1 MAEPVKDDFN
11 TPVGYETVIVE
22 PNRTGLSYP
31 LYMKVEESVGDQS
44 AVNQYGIFVPRNEVE
59 TENVVNFINKAR
71 AREDMSPI
79 SVGTYNANQQN
90 FVKYAIG
97 SFEKT
102 QEGKKSADPY
112 GFFVNKLQSY
122 LDTAKENNKLEDY
135 TGFDVFRR
143 PKDYAMAQ
151 AINVGEIISDYLPGG
166 REDFALGGELAG
178 TLPAMILENS
188 KSLPGAAKVPGTLF
202 SKLMSSGTGV
212 VAGAGLGRGM
222 GTATYDFINDLIR
235 MTGGIESPE
244 DAEDPG
250 MRALVEM
257 RNSAAFTTMAAGLGP
272 LASYLRPVIGK
283 ALGLSDNA
291 GAMRELADKYGIP
304 IGISIAAE
312 AGKGVAGSAVKGF
325 GRVVGIFPIIGT
337 LMKERRLS
345 ALVKSKE
352 ALQKQPGLIGDVG
365 DYYRAQYKL
374 LPKNEKVIFNKELK
388 EKGFN
393 SLDEAIDAQIRLDS
407 FAPIQHMT
415 DVGMFMHK
423 SAQQRYERFAYVNNL
438 LYESFEKTASKI
450 KTPFIGTTN
459 TKNIGKMLQDRMDQ
473 YKIQLQNYDNY
484 QPNMNEMED
493 FIVNTL
499 GQLPDYLDPLQI
511 RGLQKKINQ
520 IYSNMKGEFGAN
532 FAGSDILAQARKAL
546 TTDLNNF
553 AGWKAG
559 LDPAS
564 KAAAES
570 AKKALLRAN
579 SVFAKLSPLYKSPA
593 AKKFK
598 LIDENMFSPGPDLPG
613 WNYSDELFNIV
624 MKNKLTPMA
633 VKDVQE
639 LIGPEAF
646 QSVVRTWLDQG
657 LKQSLRA
664 KPIDIT
670 VQVRNQRGRLVDK
683 TVTDFAVD
691 PDAFLK
697 NIGYGEPGFEAMM
710 DAAGK
715 NGAIVKKNIED
726 LTELIKK
733 IEQVD
738 MGDPVNLIKRRFA
751 LGGVRS
757 GFKTFSFGAAAGVG
771 GAAAFGPAPVIAGLF
786 ARFTADFLSSPNAF
800 KNYSKIIDDKA
811 SMAVK
816 RAAYGN
822 ILRDFYKEI
831 RTGNRLEEFP
841 DEFKTYKG
849 AMENP
854 NGFMDWLLGTGYN
867 SALSGVGNPGAAQ
880 SYNDKRYGE
889 ADGVTLG
896 ELESKQIEEKD
907 MSKMMSSTQSETGP
921 AQAQAQ
927 PINMPEVPSMGTE
940 NIMAQ
945 AQPQQALS
953 PDQRVALAGDDL
965 DEAIA
970 LGRRV

>member
-1 MAEPVKDDFN
+1 VTEPVKDDFN
-11 TPVGYETVIVE
+11 TPVGYETVTIE
-22 PNRTGLSYP
+22 PSRSGLTYP
-31 LYMKVEESVGDQS
+31 LYIKVEEQVGEQP
-44 AVNQYGIFVPRNEVE
+44 AMNQYGIFVPRNEIE

-71 AREDMSPI
+71 AREELTPI
-79 SVGTYNANQQN
+79 SIDTYNANQKN

-97 SFEKT
+97 SFQQAEA
-102 QEGKKSADPY
+102 GRKSKDPY
-112 GFFVNKLQSY
+112 NYFVNKFQSY
-122 LDTAKENNKLEDY
+122 MDTAKENNKLEDY
-135 TGFDVFRR
+135 SGFDMFRR

-151 AINVGEIISDYLPGG
+151 AINIGEIISDYLPGG
-166 REDFALGGELAG
+166 REDFALGGELLG
-178 TLPAMILENS
+178 SLPAMGLEAS

-212 VAGAGLGRGM
+212 VAGASLGRGM
-222 GTATYDFINDLIR
+222 GTVSYDFINELIR
-235 MTGGIESPE
+235 MTAGIESPE
-244 DAEDPG
+244 DTEDPG

-257 RNSAAFTTMAAGLGP
+257 RNSAMFTTMAAGLGP
-272 LASYLRPVIGK
+272 LASYLRPVMGK
-283 ALGLSDNA
+283 MLGLNDNA
-291 GAMRELADKYGIP
+291 SAMQQLADKYGIP

-312 AGKGVAGSAVKGF
+312 AGQGIGGSATKGF

-345 ALVKSKE
+345 SLLKSKE
-352 ALQKQPGLIGDVG
+352 AIQKQAGLIGDVS

-374 LPKNEKVIFNKELK
+374 LPKEEKIIFNKELK

-393 SLDEAIDAQIRLDS
+393 SLDEAIEAQIRLDS

-423 SAQQRYERFAYVNNL
+423 SAQKRYERFSYVNNL

-450 KTPFIGTTN
+450 KTPFIGTSN
-459 TKNIGKMLQDRMDQ
+459 TKAVGKMLQDRIDQ
-473 YKIQLQNYDNY
+473 YKIQLNNYETY
-484 QPNMNEMED
+484 RPNLNEMED
-493 FIVNTL
+493 FIVNKL
-499 GQLPDYLDPLQI
+499 ANLPEYLDPLQI
-511 RGLQKKINQ
+511 RGLQKEINKI
-520 IYSNMKGEFGAN
+520 YGNMKGEFGAN

-559 LDPAS
+559 LGPAE

-579 SVFAKLSPLYKSPA
+579 SVFAKLSPLYKSQIS
-593 AKKFK
+593 KRFK
-598 LIDENMFSPGPDLPG
+598 LVDENMFSPGPELPG

-633 VKDVQE
+633 VKDVKE
-639 LIGPEAF
+639 LIGQEAF
-646 QSVVRTWLDQG
+646 DSVVRTWLDQG
-657 LKQSLRA
+657 LKQSLRSR
-664 KPIDIT
+664 PIDIM
-670 VQVRNQRGRLVDK
+670 VDGK
-683 TVTDFAVD
+683 LVTDYALD
-691 PDAFLK
+691 PDQFLK

-710 DAAGK
+710 NAVGK
-715 NGAIVKKNIED
+715 NGKVVMKNIED
-726 LTELIKK
+726 LIDLVKR
-733 IEQVD
+733 IEAVD

-771 GAAAFGPAPVIAGLF
+771 GTAAFGPAPVIAGLL
-786 ARFTADFLSSPNAF
+786 ARFTADFLSSPEVF
-800 KNYSKIIDDKA
+800 KRYSRIIDDKA

-816 RAAYGN
+816 RAAYTN

-831 RTGNRLEEFP
+831 KQGNRLEEFP

-849 AMENP
+849 AMDNP
-854 NGFMDWLLGTGYN
+854 DGFMEWLLGTGYQ
-867 SALSGVGNPGAAQ
+867 SSLSGVGSPGAAQ
-880 SYNDKRYGE
+880 MYNDKRYGE

-896 ELESKQIEEKD
+896 EIESKQIEEKD
-907 MSKMMSSTQSETGP
+907 MSKIMSSTESKVAPKQ
-921 AQAQAQ
+921 Q
-927 PINMPEVPSMGTE
+927 PINMPDVPSMGTE

-965 DEAIA
+965 DQAIA

>member
-1 MAEPVKDDFN
+1 MTDDFN
-11 TPVGYETVIVE
+11 TPVGYETVVIE
-22 PNRTGLSYP
+22 PNRTGLNYP
-31 LYMKVEESVGDQS
+31 LYMKVEDKVGDQ
-44 AVNQYGIFVPRNEVE
+44 AAINKYGLFVPRNEIE
-59 TENVVNFINKAR
+59 TQNVVNFINKSR
-71 AREDMSPI
+71 AQNELAPI
-79 SVGTYNANQQN
+79 SVDTFNANQNN

-97 SFEKT
+97 QFQET
-102 QEGKKSADPY
+102 QEGMKSADPY
-112 GFFVNKLQSY
+112 AFYVNKLQSY
-122 LDTAKENNKLEDY
+122 MDTAKENNKLEDY
-135 TGFDVFRR
+135 TGFDLFRR

-151 AINVGEIISDYLPGG
+151 AINIGEIISDYLPTG
-166 REDFALGGELAG
+166 RGDFALGGELAG
-178 TLPAMILENS
+178 SLPAMVLENS
-188 KSLPGAAKVPGTLF
+188 KALPGAAKIPGTLF

-212 VAGAGLGRGM
+212 VAGASLGRGM

-235 MTGGIESPE
+235 LTAGIESPE
-244 DAEDPG
+244 DTEDPG

-257 RNSAAFTTMAAGLGP
+257 RNSAVFTSMAAGLGP

-291 GAMRELADKYGIP
+291 GAMQQLADKYGIP

-312 AGKGVAGSAVKGF
+312 AGKGLAGSATKGF

-345 ALVKSKE
+345 SLVKSKE
-352 ALQKQPGLIGDVG
+352 ALALQPGLIGDVG

-374 LPKNEKVIFNKELK
+374 LPKNEKVIFNQELK

-393 SLDEAIDAQIRLDS
+393 SLDEAIEAQIRLDS

-423 SAQQRYERFAYVNNL
+423 AAQKRYERFAYVNNL

-459 TKNIGKMLQDRMDQ
+459 TKNVGKMLADRMDQ

-484 QPNMNEMED
+484 NPQMNEMED

-553 AGWKAG
+553 AGWKEG
-559 LDPAS
+559 LDPAQ

-579 SVFAKLSPLYKSPA
+579 SVFAKLSPLYKSPSA
-593 AKKFK
+593 QKFK
-598 LIDENMFSPGPDLPG
+598 LIDANMFSPGPELPG

-633 VKDVQE
+633 VKDVKE
-639 LIGPEAF
+639 LIGQEAF
-646 QSVVRTWLDQG
+646 DSVVRTWLDQG

-664 KPIDIT
+664 KPIDIRI
-670 VQVRNQRGRLVDK
+670 QVRDQRGRLVDK
-683 TVTDFAVD
+683 TVTDYAVD

-715 NGAIVKKNIED
+715 NGAVVKKNIED

-786 ARFTADFLSSPNAF
+786 ARFTADFLSSPEVF
-800 KNYSKIIDDKA
+800 KRYSQIIDDKA

-816 RAAYGN
+816 RAAYTN

-849 AMENP
+849 AMDNP
-854 NGFMDWLLGTGYN
+854 DGFMDWLLGTGYQ
-867 SALSGVGNPGAAQ
+867 SSLSGVGNAGAAQ

-896 ELESKQIEEKD
+896 EIESKRIEEKD
-907 MSKMMSSTQSETGP
+907 MSKVMSSTQVKDAPVQT
-921 AQAQAQ
+921 QAQ
-927 PINMPEVPSMGTE
+927 PINMPDVPSMGTE

-945 AQPQQALS
+945 TQPQKALS

-970 LGRRV
+970 LGQRV

>member
-1 MAEPVKDDFN
+1 VTEPVKDDFN
-11 TPVGYETVIVE
+11 TPVGYETVTIE
-22 PNRTGLSYP
+22 PSRTGLTYP
-31 LYMKVEESVGDQS
+31 LYIKVEEQVGEQP
-44 AVNQYGIFVPRNEVE
+44 AMNQYGIFVPRNEIE

-71 AREDMSPI
+71 AREELTPI
-79 SVGTYNANQQN
+79 SIDTYNANQTN

-97 SFEKT
+97 SYQKAE
-102 QEGKKSADPY
+102 EGRKSKDPY
-112 GFFVNKLQSY
+112 NYFVNKFQSY
-122 LDTAKENNKLEDY
+122 MDTAKENNKLEDY
-135 TGFDVFRR
+135 SGFDMFRR

-151 AINVGEIISDYLPGG
+151 AINIGEIISDYLPGG
-166 REDFALGGELAG
+166 REDFALGGELLG
-178 TLPAMILENS
+178 SLPAMGLEAS
-188 KSLPGAAKVPGTLF
+188 RSLPGAAKVPGTLF

-212 VAGAGLGRGM
+212 VAGASLGRGM
-222 GTATYDFINDLIR
+222 GTMSYDFINELIR
-235 MTGGIESPE
+235 MTAGIESPE
-244 DAEDPG
+244 DTEDPG

-257 RNSAAFTTMAAGLGP
+257 RNSAMFTTMAAGLGP
-272 LASYLRPVIGK
+272 LASYLRP
-283 ALGLSDNA
+283 ALGKMLGLNDNA
-291 GAMRELADKYGIP
+291 SAMQQLADKYGIP

-312 AGKGVAGSAVKGF
+312 AGKGIAGSATKSF
-325 GRVVGIFPIIGT
+325 GRIVGIFPIIGT
-337 LMKERRLS
+337 TMKENRLMS
-345 ALVKSKE
+345 LIKSQKALK
-352 ALQKQPGLIGDVG
+352 QQPGLIGNVE
-365 DYYRAQYKL
+365 DYYKSIYKL
-374 LPKNEKVIFNKELK
+374 MTKEEKAAELAK
-388 EKGFN
+388 AKKMGFD
-393 SLDEAIDAQIRLDS
+393 SYDEAIEAQIRLDS
-407 FAPIQHMT
+407 LAPIQHMT

-450 KTPFIGTTN
+450 KTPFIGTSN
-459 TKNIGKMLQDRMDQ
+459 TKAVGKMLQDRIDQ
-473 YKIQLQNYDNY
+473 YKITLNNYETY
-484 QPNMNEMED
+484 RPNLNEMED

-499 GQLPDYLDPLQI
+499 GNLPEYLDPLQI
-511 RGLQKKINQ
+511 RGLQRKINQ

-559 LDPAS
+559 LGPAE

-579 SVFAKLSPLYKSPA
+579 TVFAKLSPLYKSPSA
-593 AKKFK
+593 QKFK
-598 LIDENMFSPGPDLPG
+598 LIDANMFSPGPELPG

-633 VKDVQE
+633 VKDVKE
-639 LIGPEAF
+639 LIGQPAF
-646 QSVVRTWLDQG
+646 DSVVRTWLDQG

-664 KPIDIT
+664 RPIDIM
-670 VQVRNQRGRLVDK
+670 VDGK
-683 TVTDFAVD
+683 LVTDYAVD
-691 PDAFLK
+691 PDQFLK

-710 DAAGK
+710 DAVGK
-715 NGAIVKKNIED
+715 NGKVVMKNIED
-726 LTELIKK
+726 LVDLVKR
-733 IEQVD
+733 IEAVD

-771 GAAAFGPAPVIAGLF
+771 GTAAFGPAPVIAGLL
-786 ARFTADFLSSPNAF
+786 ARFTADFLSSPEVF
-800 KNYSKIIDDKA
+800 KRYSKIIDDNA
-811 SMAVK
+811 SLAVK
-816 RAAYGN
+816 RAAYTN

-831 RTGNRLEEFP
+831 KQGNRLEEFP

-849 AMENP
+849 AMDNP
-854 NGFMDWLLGTGYN
+854 DGFMEWLLGTGYQ
-867 SALSGVGNPGAAQ
+867 SSLSGVGSPGAAQ
-880 SYNDKRYGE
+880 MYNDKRYGE

-896 ELESKQIEEKD
+896 EIESKQIEEKD
-907 MSKMMSSTQSETGP
+907 MSKIMSSTESKVAPKQ
-921 AQAQAQ
+921 Q

-945 AQPQQALS
+945 TQPQKPLS

-970 LGRRV
+970 LGQRV

>member
-1 MAEPVKDDFN
+1 MADDFN
-11 TPVGYETVIVE
+11 TPVGYETVVIE
-22 PNRTGLSYP
+22 PNRTGLNYP
-31 LYMKVEESVGDQS
+31 LYMKVEEKVGDQA
-44 AVNQYGIFVPRNEVE
+44 AVNKYGLFVPRNEIE
-59 TENVVNFINKAR
+59 TQNVVNFINKSR
-71 AREDMSPI
+71 AQNELAPI
-79 SVGTYNANQQN
+79 SVDTYNANQNN

-97 SFEKT
+97 QFQET
-102 QEGKKSADPY
+102 QEGMKSADPY
-112 GFFVNKLQSY
+112 AFYVNKLQSY
-122 LDTAKENNKLEDY
+122 MDTAKENNKLEDY
-135 TGFDVFRR
+135 TGFDLFRR

-151 AINVGEIISDYLPGG
+151 AINIGEVISDYLPTG
-166 REDFALGGELAG
+166 RGDFALGGELAG
-178 TLPAMILENS
+178 SLPAMMLENS
-188 KSLPGAAKVPGTLF
+188 KALPGAAKIPGTLF

-212 VAGAGLGRGM
+212 VAGASLGRGG
-222 GTATYDFINDLIR
+222 GTLTYDFINQLIR
-235 MTGGIESPE
+235 MTAGIENPE

-257 RNSAAFTTMAAGLGP
+257 RNSAMFTSMAAGLGP
-272 LASYLRPVIGK
+272 LASYLRPIIGK

-291 GAMRELADKYGIP
+291 GAMQQLADKYGIP

-312 AGKGVAGSAVKGF
+312 AGKGIAGSATKGF

-345 ALVKSKE
+345 SLVKSKE
-352 ALQKQPGLIGDVG
+352 ALSQQPGLIGDVT

-374 LPKNEKVIFNKELK
+374 LPKEEKVIFNQELK

-393 SLDEAIDAQIRLDS
+393 SLDEAIEAQVRLDS

-423 SAQQRYERFAYVNNL
+423 SAQQRYEKFAYINNL
-438 LYESFEKTASKI
+438 LYESFEKTASQI

-459 TKNIGKMLQDRMDQ
+459 TKKVGQLLRDRMDQ

-484 QPNMNEMED
+484 QPQMNEMED

-553 AGWKAG
+553 AGWKEG
-559 LDPAS
+559 LNSAQ

-593 AKKFK
+593 AQKFK
-598 LIDENMFSPGPDLPG
+598 LIDANMFSPGPELPG

-633 VKDVQE
+633 VKDVKE
-639 LIGPEAF
+639 LIGQPAF
-646 QSVVRTWLDQG
+646 DSVVRTWLDQG
-657 LKQSLRA
+657 LKQSLRSR
-664 KPIDIT
+664 PIDIRI
-670 VQVRNQRGRLVDK
+670 QVRDQRGRLIDK
-683 TVTDFAVD
+683 TVTDYAVD

-715 NGAIVKKNIED
+715 NGAVVKKNIED

-786 ARFTADFLSSPNAF
+786 ARFTADFLSSPEVF
-800 KNYSKIIDDKA
+800 KRYSKIIDDKA

-816 RAAYGN
+816 RAAYTN

-831 RTGNRLEEFP
+831 RTGSRLEEFP

-849 AMENP
+849 AMDNP
-854 NGFMDWLLGTGYN
+854 DGFMDWLLGTGYQ
-867 SALSGVGNPGAAQ
+867 SSLSGVGNPGAAQ
-880 SYNDKRYGE
+880 SYNDKRFNE

-896 ELESKQIEEKD
+896 EIETKRIEEKD
-907 MSKMMSSTQSETGP
+907 MSKVMSSTEVKNAPVQTQS
-921 AQAQAQ
+921 Q
-927 PINMPEVPSMGTE
+927 PIDMPEVPSMGDE

-945 AQPQQALS
+945 TQPQKALS

-965 DEAIA
+965 DQAIA
-970 LGRRV
+970 LGQRV